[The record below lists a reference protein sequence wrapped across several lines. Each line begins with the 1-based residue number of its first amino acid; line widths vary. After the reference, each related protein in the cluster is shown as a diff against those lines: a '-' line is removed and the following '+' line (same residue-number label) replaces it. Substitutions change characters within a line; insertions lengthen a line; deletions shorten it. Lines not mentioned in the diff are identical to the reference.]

1 MGSVIGEVLPVAVA
15 LAVRHV
21 NVNHVILMLF
31 TPEART
37 NSVAFLLGWL
47 LGLTVVGSIV
57 LIAGD
62 VASDDSGESTVSGV
76 VKLVFGLLFLVLAV
90 RSWRSRPKAG
100 EDPEM
105 PGWMAAI
112 DGFGAGKSAGIAALL
127 SGLNPKN
134 LALTAAGAATIA
146 AAGLTTGEQIGAFA
160 VFVAIGSVTVAA
172 PVLVYLIMGDRVQ
185 GGLNSLKE
193 WLLGNNNTVMAVL
206 LVVLGAKLLGDPI
219 SILSG

>member
-1 MGSVIGEVLPVAVA
+1 MGSVIGEILPVAVA
-15 LAVRHV
+15 VAVSPV
-21 NVNHVILMLF
+21 PVIAVILMLF
-31 TPEART
+31 TPKART

-47 LGLTVVGSIV
+47 LGLIVVGSIV

-76 VKLVFGLLFLVLAV
+76 VKLVFGLLFLLLAV

-112 DGFGAGKSAGIAALL
+112 DGFGAVKSAGIAALL

-146 AAGLTTGEQIGAFA
+146 AAGLTTGEEIGAFA
-160 VFVAIGSVTVAA
+160 VFVTIASITVAA

-185 GGLNSLKE
+185 GGLNTLKE
-193 WLLGNNNTVMAVL
+193 WLVANNNTVMAVV
-206 LVVLGAKLLGDPI
+206 LVVLGAKLLGDAI

>member
-15 LAVRHV
+15 VAVSPV
-21 NVNHVILMLF
+21 PVIAVILMLF

-47 LGLTVVGSIV
+47 LGLIVVGSIV

-112 DGFGAGKSAGIAALL
+112 DGFGAVKSAGIAALL

-134 LALTAAGAATIA
+134 LALTVAAAATIA
-146 AAGLTTGEQIGAFA
+146 AAGLTTGEEIGAFA
-160 VFVAIGSVTVAA
+160 IFVTIASITVAA

-193 WLLGNNNTVMAVL
+193 WLIANNNTVMAVL
-206 LVVLGAKLLGDPI
+206 LVVLGAKLLGDGI
-219 SILSG
+219 SILSN

>member
-15 LAVRHV
+15 VAVSPV
-21 NVNHVILMLF
+21 PVIAVILMLF
-31 TPEART
+31 TPKART
-37 NSVAFLLGWL
+37 SSVAFLFGWL
-47 LGLTVVGSIV
+47 LGLIVVGSIV

-112 DGFGAGKSAGIAALL
+112 DGFGAGKSAGFAALL

-134 LALTAAGAATIA
+134 LALTAAAAATIA

-172 PVLVYLIMGDRVQ
+172 PVLVYLIMGERAQ

-193 WLLGNNNTVMAVL
+193 WLVANNNTVMAVL
-206 LVVLGAKLLGDPI
+206 LVVLGAKLLGDAI
-219 SILSG
+219 SILSS

>member
-1 MGSVIGEVLPVAVA
+1 MGSVIGEILPVAVA
-15 LAVRHV
+15 VAVSPV
-21 NVNHVILMLF
+21 PVIAVILMLF
-31 TPEART
+31 TPKART

-47 LGLTVVGSIV
+47 LGLIVVGSIV
-57 LIAGD
+57 LIASD

-76 VKLVFGLLFLVLAV
+76 VKLVFGLLFLLLAV

-112 DGFGAGKSAGIAALL
+112 DGFGAVKSAGIAALL

-146 AAGLTTGEQIGAFA
+146 AAGLTTGEEIGAFA
-160 VFVAIGSVTVAA
+160 VFVTIASITVAA

-185 GGLNSLKE
+185 GGLNTLKE
-193 WLLGNNNTVMAVL
+193 WLVANNNTVMAVV
-206 LVVLGAKLLGDPI
+206 LVVLGAKLLGDAI

>member
-15 LAVRHV
+15 VAVSPV
-21 NVNHVILMLF
+21 PVIAVILMLF

-47 LGLTVVGSIV
+47 LGLIVVGSIV

-134 LALTAAGAATIA
+134 LALTAAAAATIA

-172 PVLVYLIMGDRVQ
+172 PVLVYLIMGDRVE
-185 GGLNSLKE
+185 GGLNNLKE
-193 WLLGNNNTVMAVL
+193 WLLANNNTVMAVL
-206 LVVLGAKLLGDPI
+206 LVVLGAKLLGDAI
-219 SILSG
+219 SILSN

>member
-1 MGSVIGEVLPVAVA
+1 MGATIGDILP
-15 LAVRHV
+15 LAVGV
-21 NVNHVILMLF
+21 AISVVPIIAVILMLF
-31 TPEART
+31 TPKART
-37 NSVAFLLGWL
+37 NSVAFLFGWL
-47 LGLTVVGSIV
+47 LGLIVVGSIV

-76 VKLVFGLLFLVLAV
+76 VKLLLGLLLLLLAV
-90 RSWRSRPKAG
+90 RNWRSRPKAG
-100 EDPEM
+100 EDPKM

-112 DGFGAGKSAGIAALL
+112 DEFGAGKSAGIAALL

-134 LALTAAGAATIA
+134 LALTAAAAATIA

-160 VFVAIGSVTVAA
+160 VFVAIASITVAA
-172 PVLVYLIMGDRVQ
+172 PVLVYLIMGERVQ

-193 WLLGNNNTVMAVL
+193 WLLANNNTVMAVL
-206 LVVLGAKLLGDPI
+206 FVVFGAKLLGDAI

>member
-1 MGSVIGEVLPVAVA
+1 MGSVIGEILPVAVA
-15 LAVRHV
+15 VAVSPV
-21 NVNHVILMLF
+21 PVIAVILMLF

-47 LGLTVVGSIV
+47 LGLIVVGSIV

-62 VASDDSGESTVSGV
+62 VASDDSGESTVSGA
-76 VKLVFGLLFLVLAV
+76 VKLVFGLLFLLLAV

-112 DGFGAGKSAGIAALL
+112 DGFGAVKSAGIAALL

-146 AAGLTTGEQIGAFA
+146 AAGLTTGEEIGAFA
-160 VFVAIGSVTVAA
+160 IFVTIASITVAA

-185 GGLNSLKE
+185 GGLNSLKD
-193 WLLGNNNTVMAVL
+193 WLVANNNTVMAVL
-206 LVVLGAKLLGDPI
+206 LVVLGAKLLGDAI

>member
-15 LAVRHV
+15 VAVSPV
-21 NVNHVILMLF
+21 PVIAVVLMLV

-193 WLLGNNNTVMAVL
+193 WLLANNNTVTAVL
-206 LVVLGAKLLGDPI
+206 FVLLGAKLLGDAI
-219 SILSG
+219 SILSN

>member
-15 LAVRHV
+15 VAVSPV
-21 NVNHVILMLF
+21 PVIAVILMLF

-76 VKLVFGLLFLVLAV
+76 VKLVFGLLFLLLAV

-146 AAGLTTGEQIGAFA
+146 AAGLTTGEEIGAFA
-160 VFVAIGSVTVAA
+160 IFVTIASITVAA

-193 WLLGNNNTVMAVL
+193 WLLASNNTVMAVL
-206 LVVLGAKLLGDPI
+206 FVVLGAKLLGDAI

>member
-1 MGSVIGEVLPVAVA
+1 MGSVIGEILPVAVA
-15 LAVRHV
+15 VAVSPV
-21 NVNHVILMLF
+21 PVIAVILMLF
-31 TPEART
+31 TPKART

-47 LGLTVVGSIV
+47 LGLIVVGSIV

-76 VKLVFGLLFLVLAV
+76 VKLVFGLLFLLLAV

-112 DGFGAGKSAGIAALL
+112 DGFGAVKSAGIAALL

-146 AAGLTTGEQIGAFA
+146 AAGLTTGEEIGAFA
-160 VFVAIGSVTVAA
+160 IFVTIASITVAA

-193 WLLGNNNTVMAVL
+193 WLLANNNTVMAVV
-206 LVVLGAKLLGDPI
+206 LVVLGAKLLGDAI

>member
-1 MGSVIGEVLPVAVA
+1 MGSVIGEILPVAVA
-15 LAVRHV
+15 VAVSPV
-21 NVNHVILMLF
+21 PVIAVILMLF
-31 TPEART
+31 TPKART

-47 LGLTVVGSIV
+47 LGLIVVGSIV

-76 VKLVFGLLFLVLAV
+76 VKLVFGLLFLLLAV

-112 DGFGAGKSAGIAALL
+112 DGFGAVKSAGIAALL

-146 AAGLTTGEQIGAFA
+146 AAGLTTGEEIGAFA
-160 VFVAIGSVTVAA
+160 VFVTIASITVAA

-185 GGLNSLKE
+185 GGLNTLKE
-193 WLLGNNNTVMAVL
+193 WLVANNSTVMAVV
-206 LVVLGAKLLGDPI
+206 LVVLGAKLLGDAI

>member
-1 MGSVIGEVLPVAVA
+1 MGATIGDILP
-15 LAVRHV
+15 LAVGV
-21 NVNHVILMLF
+21 AISVVPIIAVILMLF
-31 TPEART
+31 TPKART
-37 NSVAFLLGWL
+37 NSVAFLFGWL
-47 LGLTVVGSIV
+47 LGLIVVGSIV

-76 VKLVFGLLFLVLAV
+76 VKLLLGLLLLLLAV
-90 RSWRSRPKAG
+90 RNWRSRPKAS
-100 EDPEM
+100 EDPKM

-112 DGFGAGKSAGIAALL
+112 DEFGAGKSAGIAALL

-134 LALTAAGAATIA
+134 LALTAAAAATIA

-160 VFVAIGSVTVAA
+160 VFVAIASITVAA
-172 PVLVYLIMGDRVQ
+172 PVLVFLIMGERVQ

-193 WLLGNNNTVMAVL
+193 WLLANNNTVMAVL
-206 LVVLGAKLLGDPI
+206 FVVFGAKLLGDAI

>member
-15 LAVRHV
+15 VAVSPV
-21 NVNHVILMLF
+21 PVIAVILMLF

-112 DGFGAGKSAGIAALL
+112 DGFGAVKSAGIAALL

-146 AAGLTTGEQIGAFA
+146 AAGLTTGEEIGAFA
-160 VFVAIGSVTVAA
+160 IFVTIASITVAA

-185 GGLNSLKE
+185 GGLNSLKD
-193 WLLGNNNTVMAVL
+193 WLVASNNTVMAVL
-206 LVVLGAKLLGDPI
+206 LVVLGAKLLGDAI

>member
-1 MGSVIGEVLPVAVA
+1 MGSVIGEILPVAVA
-15 LAVRHV
+15 GAVSPV
-21 NVNHVILMLF
+21 PVIAVILMLF
-31 TPEART
+31 TSEART

-47 LGLTVVGSIV
+47 LGLTVIGSIV

-112 DGFGAGKSAGIAALL
+112 DGFGAVKSAGIAALL

-146 AAGLTTGEQIGAFA
+146 AAGLTTGEEIGAFA
-160 VFVAIGSVTVAA
+160 IFVTIASVTVAA

-185 GGLNSLKE
+185 GGLNSLKD
-193 WLLGNNNTVMAVL
+193 WLVANNNTVMAVL
-206 LVVLGAKLLGDPI
+206 LVVLGAKLLGDAI
-219 SILSG
+219 SILSS